1 MLGSSDMTYKPELGD
16 QLIAPTAVAQLLGVT
31 TRTIDRMAKRGDLHP
46 VTLPS
51 GHRRYLRSEIEALAK
66 PVRR

>member
-1 MLGSSDMTYKPELGD
+1 MLVSGNMTDKPEVGER
-16 QLIAPTAVAQLLGVT
+16 LIAPTVVAQLLGVT
-31 TRTIDRMAKRGDLHP
+31 TRTIDRMAKRGDLNA

-51 GHRRYLRSEIEALAK
+51 GHRRYLRSEVEALAK

>member
-1 MLGSSDMTYKPELGD
+1 MTSPR
-16 QLIAPTAVAQLLGVT
+16 VAAALLGVT